1 MATEGGPTDAAE
13 VSHRGNIAEGGP
25 TGATTG
31 TVGAEVSHRGNIA
44 DKAWWGPR
52 IWRIL
57 HSLAEIND
65 RNDVGPAWR
74 QVLHLTSEILPCAVC
89 REHFRG
95 HVRRVSFPIGV
106 SNYAALRRFLWTAH
120 AGAGASAEP
129 FPEDRLTAEYGGG
142 REEIVIRVTGLV
154 TEVVTA
160 FRGGRVLDALHVVS
174 LNPWH
179 RAMVQLIAM
188 LRYPQPPAAPRRIGG
203 RR

>member
-1 MATEGGPTDAAE
+1 MATATTGTVGAE
-13 VSHRGNIAEGGP
+13 VSHRGNTTGLGP
-25 TGATTG
+25 TGSE
-31 TVGAEVSHRGNIA
+31 EVSHRGNIA

-74 QVLHLTSEILPCAVC
+74 QVLQLTSEILPCAIC

-106 SNYAALRRFLWTAH
+106 SNYASLRRFLWTAH
-120 AGAGASAEP
+120 SGAGARAGAEP
-129 FPEDRLTAEYGGG
+129 FLEDRLTAEYGGG

-160 FRGGRVLDALHVVS
+160 FRRERVLDALHVVS

-179 RAMVQLIAM
+179 RAMVQLIAL
-188 LRYPQPPAAPRRIGG
+188 LRYPQPPAAPRRVGG